1 MFLKNVILWSCF
13 YDKCSRTKR
22 RPLWWVMVLRCI
34 HHTCECSWNWQQA
47 KRTAEIKTP
56 LKYHSEV
63 ISVCGGWFWSSRY
76 MNLFACWAIDGNC
89 GNQKGQVVFFILRSY
104 CCWKRLPRTLTSAN
118 ETEKKNAMASLK
130 KLKGI
135 LGKMR
140 AEEETLRKGTPTVN
154 FL

>member
-1 MFLKNVILWSCF
+1 
-13 YDKCSRTKR
+13 
-22 RPLWWVMVLRCI
+22 
-34 HHTCECSWNWQQA
+34 
-47 KRTAEIKTP
+47 
-56 LKYHSEV
+56 
-63 ISVCGGWFWSSRY
+63 

-89 GNQKGQVVFFILRSY
+89 GNQKGHVFHPPLVLLLEKTAKNTHK
-104 CCWKRLPRTLTSAN
+104 CKRD
-118 ETEKKNAMASLK
+118 AMASLK